1 MIDLPVSDLLSLVWF
16 VIVWVGYTVYADR
29 HARRT
34 QSLRAVMH
42 AYREQWMR
50 EMLLRDNRVV
60 DVNILR
66 NLLQGVAFFASA
78 TLLVLAGLLTILGS
92 TDRAIAIV
100 RALPYAATTTLLQWE
115 LKLIVMC
122 IIFVYAF
129 FKFTWALRQFNYCST
144 LIGAAPKGP
153 DDTFARRAAEM
164 ATHASKDFNQ
174 GLRGILLQSRGTRL
188 VRQPMAVHGRD
199 NRGGGCSLSARVSFK
214 RIECVECCGKRRALK
229 TLAALERF
237 SRPPGMGLCTTHSTM
252 MLLLQK

>member
-29 HARRT
+29 HARRA

-174 GLRGILLQSRGTRL
+174 GLRAYYFS
-188 VRQPMAVHGRD
+188 
-199 NRGGGCSLSARVSFK
+199 
-214 RIECVECCGKRRALK
+214 
-229 TLAALERF
+229 LAALGWFVSPWLFMAATTGVVVVLYLREYRSSALNVLSAAERDA
-237 SRPPGMGLCTTHSTM
+237 R
-252 MLLLQK
+252 